1 MLTPNRQSVNDRAI
15 TRKSDAQRQ
24 QGLDAVKNK
33 RARPT
38 TKARIATLNVGTL
51 TGKSREIAAMMT
63 QRGIDI
69 LYAYRRQNGQ
79 EVKQEG
85 KQETLAMGVSYTTQ
99 EGKNQKNGVAICLSN
114 KWLENYVVTVT
125 RTSDRIVSLK
135 LLTRGKTYN
144 IFSVYPPQQG
154 CESEENDVF
163 WNQLE
168 EVIEGIPSTEELIVA
183 GDMNGH
189 VGRERGV
196 FERWHGGKTVGGRNE
211 EGERILRMAQTCDLA
226 LVNTFYTQ
234 TDQKLVTYKSGGN
247 ATVIDYITVRRTHL
261 GWDV

>member
-38 TKARIATLNVGTL
+38 TKVRIATLNVGTL

-69 LYAYRRQNGQ
+69 LCL
-79 EVKQEG
+79 
-85 KQETLAMGVSYTTQ
+85 QETKWTG
-99 EGKNQKNGVAICLSN
+99 GKAGGKARDIGDGCKLYYAGGKKPKNGVAICLSN
-114 KWLENYVVTVT
+114 KWLENVVTVT

-144 IFSVYPPQQG
+144 IFSVYAPQQG
-154 CESEENDVF
+154 CESEEKDVF

-168 EVIEGIPSTEELIVA
+168 EVIGGIPSTEELIVA

-211 EGERILRMAQTCDLA
+211 EGERILRMAQTYDLA

-234 TDQKLVTYKSGGN
+234 TRS
-247 ATVIDYITVRRTHL
+247 
-261 GWDV
+261 